1 MSKFTFELSFKDV
14 KIIKQ
19 LLERRIRI
27 DSADYKKLKNL
38 VKYDLVTD
46 EGYEFIKEHEEHIK
60 CLEHFVNEMKSAEC
74 KHGSNIF
81 GEEYL

>member
-46 EGYEFIKEHEEHIK
+46 EGYEFIKEHE
-60 CLEHFVNEMKSAEC
+60 
-74 KHGSNIF
+74 
-81 GEEYL
+81 